1 METRSG
7 EPRSEYSPPCPWKP
21 STCAALM
28 GLAYLVLARF
38 SLLFVVQP
46 EQIAGFWLPN
56 GLLIGVMVTASAHSW
71 VVWASWRDCC
81 LYGIPLLEFV
91 CVSLLVV

>member
-1 METRSG
+1 M
-7 EPRSEYSPPCPWKP
+7 P
-21 STCAALM
+21 
-28 GLAYLVLARF
+28 
-38 SLLFVVQP
+38 P
-46 EQIAGFWLPN
+46 EQAAGQVHVINATSDVYSLGAILYEMLCGRPPFRGANVMLTLKQVLEQEPVKPR
-56 GLLIGVMVTASAHSW
+56 LLDPTASAHSW

>member
-1 METRSG
+1 MRIKIKSRIKIKNACFAAGDHLLRIRSD
-7 EPRSEYSPPCPWKP
+7 S
-21 STCAALM
+21 
-28 GLAYLVLARF
+28 
-38 SLLFVVQP
+38 
-46 EQIAGFWLPN
+46 
-56 GLLIGVMVTASAHSW
+56 TASAHSW

>member
-1 METRSG
+1 MIKLKRVLCPTDF
-7 EPRSEYSPPCPWKP
+7 SEFSHKSVHYGCE
-21 STCAALM
+21 
-28 GLAYLVLARF
+28 LAGAF
-38 SLLFVVQP
+38 G
-46 EQIAGFWLPN
+46 A
-56 GLLIGVMVTASAHSW
+56 TASAHSW